1 MIFQGRI
8 QKVFG
13 VQSGTS
19 ANGKEWQRQDF
30 VFEFFENPNDRFSDK
45 VVLSA
50 LNERI
55 KEYDLHENDEVKI
68 GFGHRV
74 EEYQGRMYNKIY
86 IYQFEKVKKT
96 AVDGKDESTAKN
108 VKDAEKTEGEKD
120 DDLPF

>member
-1 MIFQGRI
+1 MIFRGRI

-19 ANGKEWQRQDF
+19 ANGREWSKQEF
-30 VFEFFENPNDRFSDK
+30 VFEYFENPNDRFSDK

-55 KEYDLHENDEVKI
+55 KEYDLHENDEVRI

-74 EEYQGRMYNKIY
+74 EEYMGRMYNKIY
-86 IYQFEKVKKT
+86 IYSFEKVTKT
-96 AVDGKDESTAKN
+96 SVDEKNGNDGKD
-108 VKDAEKTEGEKD
+108 VKDEKGGKD

>member
-1 MIFQGRI
+1 MIFHGRI
-8 QKVFG
+8 QKLMG

-19 ANGKEWQRQDF
+19 ANGKEWERQEF
-30 VFEFFENPNDRFSDK
+30 VFEYFENPNERFSDK

-55 KEYDLHENDEVKI
+55 REYDLHENDEVRI

-74 EEYQGRMYNKIY
+74 REYQGRYYNELY
-86 IYQFEKVKKT
+86 VYSLEKVSAAKDGN
-96 AVDGKDESTAKN
+96 DGKSEKD
-108 VKDAEKTEGEKD
+108 VKSEKKTEGEKD

>member
-8 QKVFG
+8 QKVMG

-19 ANGKEWQRQDF
+19 ANGREWSKQEF
-30 VFEFFENPNDRFSDK
+30 VFEYFENPNDRFSDK

-55 KEYDLHENDEVKI
+55 KEYDLHENDEVRI
-68 GFGHRV
+68 GFGHRAK
-74 EEYQGRMYNKIY
+74 EYQGRMYNEIY
-86 IYQFEKVKKT
+86 IYSFEKVKKSKDYKNGN
-96 AVDGKDESTAKN
+96 DGKD
-108 VKDAEKTEGEKD
+108 VKDEKGGKD